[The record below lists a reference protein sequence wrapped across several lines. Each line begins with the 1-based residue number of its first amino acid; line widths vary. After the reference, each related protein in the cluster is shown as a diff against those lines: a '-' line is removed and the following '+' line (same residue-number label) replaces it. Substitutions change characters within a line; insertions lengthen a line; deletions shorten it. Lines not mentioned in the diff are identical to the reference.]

1 SPLQARKETQEPA
14 QQTSGANPIRGGRQK
29 GEIVTNLENPPLEP
43 SGGDTA
49 HHQNPPLV
57 ARYHITV
64 HGADRAAMA
73 DLVRVHGVRVYAQT
87 LQEGSGGYRVDAVC
101 DESEIDKLTDAGY
114 RVDRHEDVD

>member
-1 SPLQARKETQEPA
+1 MTGNASPRSED
-14 QQTSGANPIRGGRQK
+14 
-29 GEIVTNLENPPLEP
+29 V
-43 SGGDTA
+43 
-49 HHQNPPLV
+49 V

-64 HGADRAAMA
+64 YGADRAAMA

-114 RVDRHEDVD
+114 RVDRHEDVDEAARDSLRHVGTGNRFAAEAAAALEGDAR